1 MFYVYVLLSSK
12 DNKLYTGS
20 SDDLKS
26 RIARHKE
33 GKVTAT
39 KDRLP
44 VELIYYEAY
53 KDKRDG
59 TKREY
64 FLKRG
69 RGREFLKELLFYS
82 LSR

>member
-1 MFYVYVLLSSK
+1 MFYVYVLLSHK
-12 DNKLYTGS
+12 DGKLYTGF
-20 SDDLKS
+20 SDNLKL
-26 RIARHKE
+26 RVARHKE

-39 KDRLP
+39 KHRLP
-44 VELIYYEAY
+44 VELVYYEAY
-53 KDKRDG
+53 KAKRDA

-82 LSR
+82 LLR